1 MKLLDGR
8 QVAEYLQERHART
21 VRGLGF
27 IPGLAIVRMGDD
39 VATSKY
45 LEVKSRY
52 GEEIG
57 VPVTV
62 FSETESTI
70 MGRIKALNSQHPIT
84 GIIVQLPL
92 TPADLTDQV
101 LAAIDPD
108 KDVDGLGPDSPYD
121 AATPKAVL
129 WLLAAY
135 NIDLRNKLIAVVGQG
150 RLVGNPLS
158 DALVASGQ
166 QIERIDIDTADLDQK
181 VLPADIVV
189 CATGKPAVLTS
200 AMIKPGAVVVDCGSP
215 VSELTPDLMD
225 RSDITRT
232 PNPGGVGPMTV
243 AALFDNLLIA
253 AERNK
258 SK

>member
-39 VATSKY
+39 AATTKY
-45 LEVKSRY
+45 LAAKIRY

-57 VPVTV
+57 VPVMV
-62 FSETESTI
+62 FTETADTI
-70 MGRIKALNSQHPIT
+70 LDRVKALNSQQPVT
-84 GIIVQLPL
+84 GIIIQLPL
-92 TPADLTDQV
+92 SPDDLAEEV
-101 LAAIDPD
+101 LAAVDPA
-108 KDVDGLGPDSPYD
+108 KDVDGLGPVPSYD

-135 NIDLRNKLIAVVGQG
+135 NIDLKNKVIAVVGQG
-150 RLVGNPLS
+150 RLIGKPLA
-158 DALVASGQ
+158 DALKASGEQ
-166 QIERIDIDTADLDQK
+166 VERIDIKTKDIAAK
-181 VLPADIVV
+181 VAVADIVIA
-189 CATGKPAVLTS
+189 ATSTPATITG

-215 VSELTPDLMD
+215 ASELSPELLART
-225 RSDITRT
+225 DITRT

-253 AERNK
+253 AER
-258 SK
+258 SKN

>member
-27 IPGLAIVRMGDD
+27 IPGLAIIRMGDD
-39 VATSKY
+39 AATTKY
-45 LEVKSRY
+45 LAAKIRY

-57 VPVTV
+57 VPVMV
-62 FSETESTI
+62 FTETATTI
-70 MGRIKALNSQHPIT
+70 KGRVKALNSQHPVT

-92 TPADLTDQV
+92 SDDRLTDEV
-101 LAAIDPD
+101 LAAVDPA

-121 AATPKAVL
+121 AATPKAIL

-135 NIDLRNKLIAVVGQG
+135 NIDFTNKLIAVVGQG
-150 RLVGNPLS
+150 RLIGKPLA
-158 DALVASGQ
+158 DALKASGET
-166 QIERIDIDTADLDQK
+166 IERIDIKTKGITAK
-181 VLPADIVV
+181 VAAADIIIA
-189 CATGKPAVLTS
+189 ATGTPTVITS

-215 VSELTPDLMD
+215 ASELSPELLERT
-225 RSDITRT
+225 DIMHT

-253 AERNK
+253 AERSK
-258 SK
+258 S

>member
-1 MKLLDGR
+1 MRSLDGR

-39 VATSKY
+39 VSTSRY
-45 LEVKSRY
+45 LAVKIRY

-57 VPVTV
+57 VPVMV
-62 FSETESTI
+62 FTETESTI
-70 MGRIKALNSQHPIT
+70 MARIKALNSQKPVT

-92 TPADLTDQV
+92 LPGDLTDEV

-108 KDVDGLGPDSPYD
+108 KDVDGLGPDSPFD
-121 AATPKAVL
+121 TAAPKAVL

-135 NIDLRNKLIAVVGQG
+135 NIDLKNKLIAVVGQG
-150 RLVGNPLS
+150 RLVGEPLA
-158 DALVASGQ
+158 DVLKDSGSQ
-166 QIERIDIDTADLDQK
+166 VERIDVTTEDLDQK
-181 VLPADIVV
+181 VLTADIVIS
-189 CATGKPAVLTS
+189 ATGKPTVITS

-215 VSELTPDLMD
+215 TSELTPDLVA
-225 RSDITRT
+225 RTDIIRT

-253 AERNK
+253 AERSN
-258 SK
+258 S